1 MSSNFRLAITANS
14 QNLAADLV
22 LKDGFGVQVA
32 QRTVDFGRDPLRTC
46 HDQLFDTRNWLRRH
60 YPASEHQ
67 GKLKEIGVVI
77 ARDIFGTEIF
87 DALWK
92 SRAPRTLRI
101 VFEGADPA
109 GNLAAALARTPWEI
123 ARQSPEAESLAE
135 TNLRLCIGDQ
145 AKRARTHPLSL
156 LPGEPLRILFVFA
169 AARSSR
175 PLAARRERWQLR
187 GLFEAKIFR
196 NHNVIVDFLTHGV
209 TRERLIEQVQTRG
222 GYHILHWSGHGHQNL
237 LELVKA
243 GGELDTLSGEKLLEL
258 FHDGGGYV
266 PRLAFLS
273 ACHSG
278 AVAATDMESLL
289 RAARGG
295 DGYEKEV
302 SSEEADA
309 LAHRP
314 GFTGT
319 AHALLAGGVPTVVA
333 MRFSVGDAYARDL
346 AIEFYDGLLAD
357 RAPKDAAG
365 ALAQA
370 RRALLASEVGQRLY
384 SPCDHATPILYGETQ
399 PGVAPPEGESA
410 EFDPR
415 GNRRHRIAELQASTH
430 AHFVGRTWELAALER
445 EFFGIDPQAKTKPV
459 ASIVG
464 IGGMGKT
471 ALAAEAADL
480 WGRPFKHVLLYQAKP
495 NELRIEDWLR
505 DIDLKLRE
513 EQGRYFR
520 HVQRHAGDAVFLP
533 PRDDFKGEHRYERL
547 VRNLVQALKDE
558 AILILLD
565 NFETNLKEHPQPGG
579 GEPAYACKDK
589 AWDDC
594 LARLAEELD
603 GTPSR
608 VLITC
613 RRPLAALAGAAHVAR
628 LGPLPAGEAALFL
641 ADHTELRRL
650 VSGAEKER
658 KLAQRIVNASRFH
671 PLLMDRLARLAAP
684 EFAAQL
690 EQALATLENRE
701 DFSKLPALFATKS
714 GDAKEI
720 AYLED
725 ALATSLDRLIADV
738 SADARRLL
746 WMIATANEPVGYGLL
761 AGAWSGES
769 VENEQ
774 LRQMKTLLDNISM
787 LPPQMQERLPPQIQ
801 EILQQI
807 SPELRAEI
815 EALPPAPQRA
825 DPRLLLRQLTALG
838 LVDEWRVGSEDENA
852 EFSCHE
858 LARER
863 IRRWMAEHQHDQGGW
878 SENTIRLAYGERL
891 SYASDEL
898 LHENMSAALEAG
910 ARAIVYF
917 VQADAY
923 ERLVGLASRVVTAA
937 NDPKFLERLLPHLE
951 AAACAAPEGTARWT
965 CLSNLAEA
973 LNRVNRLDQ
982 SLEYYQQAAD
992 LVRISAEA
1000 GGDAAREAWSD
1011 LTWILENWSS
1021 ALLATGNLSGARQKR
1036 AEASEADRHVG
1047 RPLVHAIGNELEALR
1062 IDVMQGQADAALP
1075 QIEERLSKIERWWTA
1090 SCAGLPTPDAPDREF
1105 LARAMI
1111 SALDIAVGEHYAL
1124 RQWEAA
1130 LKRIDASIEVKQEL
1144 KRSPEDIARDRANR
1158 ADVLCQL
1165 KRHGEAKLEFEACLD
1180 IFENDPFARAKV
1192 LSSLA
1197 SLYNGIGDLAQAI
1210 TQEGRALAL
1219 HNILPKPDARAISHG
1234 NLATHLDHAGGG
1246 QNLTESTRHRLAAFV
1261 YFLVSGSTRHLKTIF
1276 DNFVI
1281 NFRIAAS
1288 AGIELN
1294 IPRLAELLNDPS
1306 FAALNEWLAQRQVEL
1321 DDLQAG
1327 IDEFLD
1333 QARQTARESPA
1344 Q

>member
-1 MSSNFRLAITANS
+1 MSSNFQLAITANS
-14 QNLAADLV
+14 KNLVADLV

-60 YPASEHQ
+60 YPTSEHH

-77 ARDIFGTEIF
+77 ARDIFGSEIF

-92 SRAPRTLRI
+92 SRGPRTLRI

-123 ARQSPEAESLAE
+123 ARQSPESDSLAE
-135 TNLRLCIGDQ
+135 TNLRLCIGDDT
-145 AKRARTHPLSL
+145 KRATTDPLPL
-156 LPGEPLRILFVFA
+156 VPGEPLRILFVFA

-187 GLFEAKIFR
+187 SLFETKIFR
-196 NHNVIVDFLTHGV
+196 DHNVIVDFLTHGV

-243 GGELDTLSGEKLLEL
+243 GGEPDKLSGQELLEL
-258 FHDGGGYV
+258 FHDAGGYV

-295 DGYEKEV
+295 DGYEKDV
-302 SSEEADA
+302 APEEADA
-309 LAHRP
+309 ITYKP

-370 RRALLASEVGQRLY
+370 RKALLASEVDQRLY

-399 PGVAPPEGESA
+399 PGVAPPEGENA

-445 EFFGIDPQAKTKPV
+445 EFFGVDPLAKTKHV
-459 ASIVG
+459 ATIVG

-471 ALAAEAADL
+471 ALAAEAVDL
-480 WGRPFKHVLLYQAKP
+480 WGRLFKHVLLYQAKP
-495 NELRIEDWLR
+495 NELRLEDWLR

-520 HVQRHAGDAVFLP
+520 HVQRHTGDAVFLP
-533 PRDDFKGEHRYERL
+533 PREDFKGEHRYERL

-594 LARLAEELD
+594 LARLSQELD

-613 RRPLAALAGAAHVAR
+613 RRPLAALAGTAHLAR

-641 ADHTELRRL
+641 ADHKELRRL
-650 VSGAEKER
+650 VSGGEQER

-684 EFAAQL
+684 GFAAQL
-690 EQALATLENRE
+690 EQALATLEKRE
-701 DFSKLPALFATKS
+701 DFSKLPTLFAAKS

-725 ALATSLDRLIADV
+725 ALATSLDQLIADV
-738 SADARRLL
+738 SADARCLM
-746 WMIATANEPVGYGLL
+746 WMIATANEPVALGLL

-769 VENEQ
+769 LENER
-774 LRQMKTLLDNISM
+774 LRRTKALLDNISM
-787 LPPQMQERLPPQIQ
+787 LPPQIQ
-801 EILQQI
+801 EMLGQI
-807 SPELRAEI
+807 SPELHAKI
-815 EALPPAPQRA
+815 EALPSAPQRA
-825 DPRLLLRQLTALG
+825 DPKLLLRQLTAVG
-838 LVDEWRVGSEDENA
+838 LVDEWRDGAEDENS
-852 EFSCHE
+852 EFSSHE

-863 IRRWMAEHQHDQGGW
+863 IHRWMAAHEQDQAGW
-878 SENTIRLAYGERL
+878 SENAIRLAYGERL
-891 SYASDEL
+891 EYVSDGL

-917 VQADAY
+917 VQAGAY
-923 ERLVGLASRVVTAA
+923 ERLGVLASRIVTAA
-937 NDPKFLERLLPHLE
+937 NDPKFVERLLPHLE
-951 AAACAAPEGTARWT
+951 AAAHAAPEGSTRWA
-965 CLSNLAEA
+965 CLFNLADA
-973 LNRVNRLDQ
+973 LNHAGRPDK

-992 LVRISAEA
+992 LARTSAEA
-1000 GGDAAREAWSD
+1000 GRDAARQVWSD
-1011 LTWILENWSS
+1011 LAVILGNWSH
-1021 ALLATGNLSGARQKR
+1021 ALSNTGNLSVAHQKR
-1036 AEASEADRHVG
+1036 VEASEAKRQAG
-1047 RPLVHAIGNELEALR
+1047 EPLVDVIANELEALR

-1075 QIEERLSKIERWWTA
+1075 QIEERLNKIEGWWTA
-1090 SCAGLPTPDAPDREF
+1090 NRAGRPTPDAPDREI
-1105 LARAMI
+1105 LARAMS
-1111 SALDIAVGEHYAL
+1111 SALDVARQANYAL
-1124 RQWEAA
+1124 RQWETA
-1130 LKRIDASIEVKQEL
+1130 LKRIDAAIEIKRAL
-1144 KRSPEDIARDRANR
+1144 KRPPEDIAKDRLNRANMLR
-1158 ADVLCQL
+1158 VL

-1180 IFENDPFARAKV
+1180 IFENDPANRAKV
-1192 LSSLA
+1192 LGSLA
-1197 SLYNGIGDLAQAI
+1197 SLYDEVGDLAEAI
-1210 TQEGRALAL
+1210 TQQRRCLTLANALPDPTGRAGSHQNLGIYLEKAGGQQNLAESGSHGLAALGYFFATGSTELLKTTL
-1219 HNILPKPDARAISHG
+1219 HN
-1234 NLATHLDHAGGG
+1234 
-1246 QNLTESTRHRLAAFV
+1246 
-1261 YFLVSGSTRHLKTIF
+1261 Y
-1276 DNFVI
+1276 VI
-1281 NFRIAAS
+1281 DFRTAAS
-1288 AGIELN
+1288 ARTEPN
-1294 IPRLAELLNDPS
+1294 IPPLAELLDDPA
-1306 FAALNEWLAQRQVEL
+1306 FAALKEWLAQRQVDL
-1321 DDLQAG
+1321 DDLQVA
-1327 IDEFLD
+1327 IDELLD
-1333 QARQTARESPA
+1333 QARRAAKQSPA